1 LVCSLLFK
9 QFETLICVTS
19 VSTLRKKFDKAST
32 GLKDT
37 AEAYLELSAALDIK
51 LIEIWLKEEKKAQV
65 ERGEALRIYDVRLEQ
80 GIESLHIPRLVY

>member
-1 LVCSLLFK
+1 LVCFLLFK

-65 ERGEALRIYDVRLEQ
+65 ERGEALRIYDIRLEQ